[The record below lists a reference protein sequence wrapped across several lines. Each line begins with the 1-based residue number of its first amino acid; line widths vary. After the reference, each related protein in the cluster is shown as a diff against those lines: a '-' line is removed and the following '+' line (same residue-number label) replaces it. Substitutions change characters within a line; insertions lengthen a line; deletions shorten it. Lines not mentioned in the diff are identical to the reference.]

1 MEEVN
6 CIVLT
11 GNADFPG
18 GIKTTGGYRI
28 ATELRQAGYKVRV
41 IDITVFNGFD
51 NDLKAVLSKLISE
64 KTLWI
69 GFSTNFF
76 ATLFNMSLDMAGLAP
91 IGADKELIEFII
103 HCRKL
108 NPKIKI
114 VAGGFKTWN
123 WARYKIHHFMSY
135 SDREVVDYTNW
146 LAGKGKTDL
155 SYHLGVTK
163 GTEFTNFTSSRID
176 YEETDIMLPG
186 MTLPI
191 EISRGCIFRC
201 KFCAFPLNGKTKGEW
216 IKKAEVLRAEFIN
229 NYERWGTTNYIF
241 SDDTYNDSLD
251 KVKLLYDEVFSK
263 LPFKITWTS
272 YLRLDLLMRLPE
284 QLDYLR
290 ESGLRSAVFGIETIN
305 AKSAKI
311 IGKGMPPM
319 EQMSFLRDIKNNQ
332 WKNIM
337 TSSGFIIGLPA
348 DNIDTARELDEFLDS
363 DQNPLD
369 HWSTNP
375 LHLHPPH
382 LRFDADLKMT
392 SEFELN
398 YEKYGYYFPN
408 PPTSINSH
416 HWQNDKNGL
425 SFKTCARQSRAIQDK
440 VHYNPR
446 WKNAGF
452 GVNEEV
458 SCGVD
463 LDLIIS
469 NSTESMYVQRGK
481 KSLVELKYE
490 KSIEYKN
497 ALFKSVGLSIDSN
510 FVPEAM
516 TAGQRWK
523 TVIV

>member
-1 MEEVN
+1 MEETN

-28 ATELRQAGYKVRV
+28 ASELRKSGYSVRV

-51 NDLKAVLSKLISE
+51 DDLKAVLEKVISD

-76 ATLFNMSLDMAGLAP
+76 STLFNIPMDMVGLAGIGSDQP
-91 IGADKELIEFII
+91 IIDFILL
-103 HCRKL
+103 CRKL
-108 NPKIKI
+108 NPNMKI
-114 VAGGFKTWN
+114 VAGGFKN
-123 WARYKIHHFMSY
+123 WGWKQYNIHHFMSY
-135 SDREVVDYTNW
+135 SDTEVVDYTNW
-146 LAGKGKTDL
+146 LAGKGTTDL

-163 GTEFTNFTSSRID
+163 GQEFKEFTSSRID

-216 IKKAEVLRAEFIN
+216 IKKAEVLRAEFLN

-284 QLDYLR
+284 QVDYLR
-290 ESGLRSAVFGIETIN
+290 ESGLRSAVFGIESIN
-305 AKSAKI
+305 PQSAKI
-311 IGKGMPPM
+311 IGKGVPPM
-319 EQMSFLRDIKNNQ
+319 DQMDFIRDIRSNK
-332 WKNIM
+332 WKNVL

-348 DNIDTARELDEFLDS
+348 DTVNTARELDAFLDS
-363 DQNPLD
+363 ERNPLD
-369 HWSTNP
+369 HWSINP
-375 LHLHPPH
+375 LHIKPPH
-382 LRFDADLKMT
+382 LRLSPDLNMT

-398 YEKYGYYFPN
+398 FEKYGYYFPN
-408 PPTSINSH
+408 GANGVNSH
-416 HWQNDKNGL
+416 HWHNDKTGL
-425 SFKTCARQSRAIQDK
+425 NFKICARQARGIQDK
-440 VHYNPR
+440 VFYNPR

-452 GVNEEV
+452 GLNEEL

-463 LDLIIS
+463 LYNVIE
-469 NSTESMYVQRGK
+469 NSKEDIYFNRQQ
-481 KSLVELKYE
+481 KSIDELKFE
-490 KSIEYKN
+490 KAIEYKH
-497 ALFKSVGLSIDSN
+497 ALFKSVGLPYNEGLI
-510 FVPEAM
+510 PEAM
-516 TAGQRWK
+516 SAGRRWK
-523 TVIV
+523 SVLL